1 VPEEESKSSDRR
13 APRRIALVLILAAAG
28 YGAFL
33 SRYAAFAVGGSD
45 SSGYA
50 NTARRLAAGSL
61 LDRPRCLDRL
71 GLPDALTPVFTP
83 LGFLPGP
90 RPGTTA
96 PLYPIGF
103 PAHLAIAAEFAG
115 WDVGPF
121 LVSPVAAAACLL
133 LLYLVGREL
142 ALSRL
147 WSAAAAVILAIF
159 PPFLFQALQ
168 PMSDVVATFW
178 CLVAVFSALKARR
191 RPAWALAAGASLGA
205 AVLVRPTNA
214 VMAVPLFFALPF
226 SATTWLRVMAG
237 GLPLAAVGAA
247 VNVHCYGGILK
258 TGYEKTGHQAYL
270 ALTNFGPRF
279 LYYGAWIVKTLSPVV
294 PLAAVTAAALR
305 RIPARDRALVLSW
318 FGVYFIFYCFYEPY
332 RSLIFLR
339 FLLPG
344 FPGLFLAAALTAQ
357 EWTIGKKWRRLRGAA
372 AIVATLLVLGLE
384 VRGNREVGVLGVAEG
399 ESIYPRVSRWASRM
413 LPAKSVVV
421 TTYASGALEYY
432 TELCYTRWDSL
443 QPETFARI
451 RQAAEARGYRFFAL
465 LYPDEE
471 TELSKHAPGRWR
483 RTGSLRQVGIW
494 QLDP

>member
-1 VPEEESKSSDRR
+1 MRSDRT
-13 APRRIALVLILAAAG
+13 APRWVALALLLAAA
-28 YGAFL
+28 YGVFL

-50 NTARRLAAGSL
+50 NTARRLAAGTL
-61 LDRPRCLDRL
+61 LQRPRCLDRL
-71 GLPDALTPVFTP
+71 GLSDALAPVFTP

-103 PAHLAIAAEFAG
+103 PAHFAIAGELTG

-121 LVSPVAAAACLL
+121 LVSPVAAATCLI

-142 ALSRL
+142 ALTRL
-147 WSAAAAVILAIF
+147 WSVAATLILAVF
-159 PPFLFQALQ
+159 PPFLFQAVQ

-178 CLVAVFSALKARR
+178 CLAAVLGALKARR
-191 RPAWALAAGASLGA
+191 HPIWAVAAGASLGVG
-205 AVLVRPTNA
+205 VLVRPINA
-214 VMAVPLFFALPF
+214 LMVVPLFFALPF
-226 SATTWLRVMAG
+226 SASAWLLAALG
-237 GLPLAAVGAA
+237 GLPLAAAGAA
-247 VNVHCYGGILK
+247 VNVYCYGGILK
-258 TGYEKTGHQAYL
+258 TGYGKTGHQAYL
-270 ALTNFGPRF
+270 AVSNFGPRF

-294 PLAAVTAAALR
+294 PLGAVTACALR
-305 RIPARDRALVLSW
+305 RIPARDRALALSW
-318 FGVYFIFYCFYEPY
+318 FGVYFLFYCFYEPY
-332 RSLIFLR
+332 RSFIFLR

-344 FPGLFLAAALTAQ
+344 VPGLLLAAALTAQ
-357 EWTIGKKWRRLRGAA
+357 EWTIGKKWPRLRGAA

-384 VRGNREVGVLGVAEG
+384 VRGNREVVVLGVAEG

-432 TELCYTRWDSL
+432 TDLCYTRWDSL

-451 RQAAEARGYRFFAL
+451 REAAEARGYRFFAL

-471 TELSKHAPGRWR
+471 TELSKHAPGNWR
-483 RTGSLRQVGIW
+483 RTGALRQIGIW